1 MATYTSIS
9 AVKAAIKKKTQQA
22 IGEISQKGYETAQN
36 NIDGFYTG
44 TPVYYKRTGKLGD
57 SPRTTGVQGKGSR
70 VSTEIY
76 LDDNYSYE
84 TGTWT
89 AEQVMN
95 AAENGYGNLVG
106 TGGFGDAPL
115 KKCQILLMML
125 CVMQDSVKNNMTYQR
140 ANRLFLI

>member
-9 AVKAAIKKKTQQA
+9 AVKAAIRKKTQQA
-22 IGEISQKGYETAQN
+22 IGEISEKGYEVAKN
-36 NIDGFYTG
+36 NVDGFYTG

-57 SPRTTGVQGKGSR
+57 SPRTTGVQGKGSC

-76 LDDNYSYE
+76 LDDSYSYE

-95 AAENGYGNLVG
+95 AAENGYGNIVG
-106 TGGFGDAPL
+106 TGGFWQRTVEEMPDIIDDAMRNAGFS
-115 KKCQILLMML
+115 KK
-125 CVMQDSVKNNMTYQR
+125 
-140 ANRLFLI
+140 